1 MSQHDHLDPL
11 KRLAAAL
18 RAARNDPLPP
28 SSSSSSSSSSS
39 FLLRRH
45 LIRSTSLQQPHTP
58 QTRVHRSI
66 SCPASPR
73 MSHAHR
79 SSVSFGALTVYAF
92 DSAEAPATRSG
103 SIVNLSCGTPTA
115 TAKGSIFVS

>member
-18 RAARNDPLPP
+18 RATRNDPLPA
-28 SSSSSSSSSSS
+28 SSSSSS
-39 FLLRRH
+39 FSLRRH
-45 LIRSTSLQQPHTP
+45 LIRSTSLQQP
-58 QTRVHRSI
+58 QTLHPLAHRAR
-66 SCPASPR
+66 SCPSSPR
-73 MSHAHR
+73 MSHSKR